1 MEVHFCF
8 PITADVSLCG
18 ELTEDEPVIMNI
30 FKVTCPR
37 CRELIDE
44 ISRQV
49 AVKSS
54 LSKSDPVS
62 SKN

>member
-1 MEVHFCF
+1 MDVHFCF

-18 ELTEDEPVIMNI
+18 ELTEDEPIIMSI

-37 CRELIDE
+37 CRELINE

-49 AVKSS
+49 AFDSS
-54 LSKSDPVS
+54 LPKMEPVGSKD
-62 SKN
+62 